1 MGLCNDHFVIDPLS
15 PRKSIGRYLP
25 PNPLMMLMKSQ
36 SLFIHI
42 YVSIMYYIL
51 YCVNWQRCIF
61 WDVLVEG
68 CLLCLVIEGKAK
80 KKGQKESTGVLGLCK
95 GKLQK
100 YFSAKKMG

>member
-15 PRKSIGRYLP
+15 PRKSIGRHLP
-25 PNPLMMLMKSQ
+25 PNPLMMLMINQ

-51 YCVNWQRCIF
+51 YCVSWQRCIF

-68 CLLCLVIEGKAK
+68 CLMLCLVIEG
-80 KKGQKESTGVLGLCK
+80 
-95 GKLQK
+95 
-100 YFSAKKMG
+100 